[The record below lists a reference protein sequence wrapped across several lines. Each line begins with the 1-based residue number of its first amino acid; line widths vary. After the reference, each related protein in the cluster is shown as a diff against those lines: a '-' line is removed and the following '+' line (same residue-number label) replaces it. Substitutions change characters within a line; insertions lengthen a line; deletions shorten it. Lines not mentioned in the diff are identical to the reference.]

1 MLSLVSYPRPSMRHI
16 LRIGPPPIPADCD
29 YENSYLRDAD
39 EDGNDSIN
47 NGLLDH
53 FPDKKVN
60 NEFVIG

>member
-1 MLSLVSYPRPSMRHI
+1 MRHI